1 MLLIL
6 VCMAG
11 LSSVTYYKS
20 SNLAKAGAIG
30 LNDAKLTSVI
40 SLIET
45 WCGGVDRLLDLVVDL
60 DVIKDAAD
68 ESTSN
73 QEILRQATKVLKK
86 TIKDSPIMGRMHL
99 FNAKGVVVASID
111 PKTVGSDY
119 SKRPY
124 YAEAMASTG
133 TYYSHPLVSSKTHMP
148 VVLAI
153 HTVRRNGK
161 AIGMVMFNIRVDDF
175 AKQFIDNIQVAK
187 TGFVFITDNNGLVLA
202 HKDESL
208 ICKANIF
215 KDFDWGKQ
223 VEGKTSGNVVYES
236 NGDKQLVYF
245 KKSDKLGWLIYSSA
259 PFSDFYSE
267 SISLTWFIIISSIS
281 IVIILGIGIFFIL
294 RLNVLA
300 PLVKIKD
307 TTTEIADGNLDV
319 FLELNQKDEI
329 GVLANALNQMAGRL
343 GEVVS
348 KAKAIAMDVSTGSH
362 SLSDAA
368 SSLSQGASQQAA
380 SIEEMSRPSMEQIGA
395 SISQN
400 SQNAQ
405 QTDAIASKSAQVAER
420 KKVEAAV
427 SQTVVAMSDIAEKIT
442 IIEEIAR
449 QTNLLALNAAI
460 EAARAGEHGKG
471 FAVVAAEVRKLA
483 ERSGAAALEIS
494 ELSAS
499 SVAVAKKAGT
509 MLNEMLPDIQ
519 HTAEL
524 VQAISTTSNEQDA
537 GARQVNTAVQGLNSV
552 TQQNGA
558 AASEEVSSTAEDLAS
573 HASSLA
579 KGLCLLPPQ
588 RKTNARQDQGHLG
601 NANKIRQSPSRFA
614 RCPAPWARRKMMTMS
629 LSDSNQMKKREAP
642 TEPLFLDHLERRK
655 LTMLF
660 YSISASWR

>member
-1 MLLIL
+1 MRSLTAKFLIPSMLLIL
-6 VCMAG
+6 MCMAG
-11 LSSVTYYKS
+11 LSSVIYYKS
-20 SNLAKAGAIG
+20 SNLAEEGAIG

-45 WCGGVDRLLDLVVDL
+45 WCGGVDRLMDLVVGL

-73 QEILRQATKVLKK
+73 QEILGQASKVLKK
-86 TIKDSPIMGRMHL
+86 AIKDSPIIGRAHL
-99 FNAKGVVVASID
+99 MNANGIVVASTD

-124 YAEAMASTG
+124 YAGAKAATG
-133 TYYSHPLVSSKTHMP
+133 TYYSHPLIGKKTQKP
-148 VVLAI
+148 VVLVLLKI
-153 HTVRRNGK
+153 LRNEK
-161 AIGMVMFNIRVDDF
+161 AIGMVMFNIQVDNF
-175 AKQFIDNIQVAK
+175 AKQFIDDIQVAK
-187 TGFVFITDNNGLVLA
+187 TGFVFITDDNGLVLA

-223 VEGKTSGNVVYES
+223 VAGKTSGNVAYKS

-245 KKSDKLGWLIYSSA
+245 KKSDKLGWLIYSTA

-267 SISLTWFIIISSIS
+267 SIGLTWFIVISSIS
-281 IVIILGIGIFFIL
+281 IVIVLGIGIFFIL
-294 RLNVLA
+294 RLNVLI

-307 TTTEIADGNLDV
+307 TTTEIADGNLNV

-329 GVLANALNQMAGRL
+329 GILANALNQMAERL

-380 SIEEMSRPSMEQIGA
+380 SIEEMSASMEQIGA
-395 SISQN
+395 SISLN
-400 SQNAQ
+400 SKNAQ
-405 QTDAIASKSAQVAER
+405 QTDAIASKSAQIAE
-420 KKVEAAV
+420 EGGAAV

-524 VQAISTTSNEQDA
+524 VQAISTTSNEQDD

-552 TQQNGA
+552 TQQNA
-558 AASEEVSSTAEDLAS
+558 AASEEVSSTADDLAS
-573 HASSLA
+573 HANSLEKAFAYFRLNENEHAA
-579 KGLCLLPPQ
+579 KPRTPTPKERKKNQAKPIAARTTPRALGSPQ
-588 RKTNARQDQGHLG
+588 NDDDEFE
-601 NANKIRQSPSRFA
+601 RF
-614 RCPAPWARRKMMTMS
+614 
-629 LSDSNQMKKREAP
+629 
-642 TEPLFLDHLERRK
+642 
-655 LTMLF
+655 
-660 YSISASWR
+660 

>member
-1 MLLIL
+1 MRSLTAKFLIPSMLLIL

-11 LSSVTYYKS
+11 LSSVTYHKS
-20 SNLAKAGAIG
+20 SNLAEEGAVG
-30 LNDAKLTSVI
+30 LNNAKLTSVI

-45 WCGGVDRLLDLVVDL
+45 WCGGVDRVLNLAVNL

-73 QEILRQATKVLKK
+73 EEILRQATKVLKR
-86 TIKDSPIMGRMHL
+86 TIENSPIMGRMHL

-133 TYYSHPLVSSKTHMP
+133 TYFSHPLVSSKTHMP

-175 AKQFIDNIQVAK
+175 AKQFIDKIKVAK
-187 TGFVFITDNNGLVLA
+187 TGFIYITDNNGLVLA
-202 HKDESL
+202 HKDAKL

-215 KDFDWGKQ
+215 KDFEWGKQ
-223 VEGKTSGNVVYES
+223 IAGKTSGSVVYEAD
-236 NGDKQLVYF
+236 GAKQLVYF
-245 KKSDKLGWLIYSSA
+245 QKSDKLGWLVYSTA

-281 IVIILGIGIFFIL
+281 IIIILGLGIFFIL
-294 RLNVLA
+294 RFNVLA

-307 TTTEIADGNLDV
+307 TTTEIAEGNLNV

-329 GVLANALNQMAGRL
+329 GILASALNKMAERL

-348 KAKAIAMDVSTGSH
+348 KAKGIAMDVSTGSN

-368 SSLSQGASQQAA
+368 ASLSQGASQQAA
-380 SIEEMSRPSMEQIGA
+380 SIEEMSASLEQIGA

-400 SQNAQ
+400 SQNAH
-405 QTDAIASKSAQVAER
+405 QTDAIATKSAQVAE
-420 KKVEAAV
+420 EGGAAV

-483 ERSGAAALEIS
+483 ERSGAAASEIS

-499 SVAVAKKAGT
+499 SVAVAKKAGS
-509 MLNEMLPDIQ
+509 MLTEMLPDIRQ
-519 HTAEL
+519 TAEL
-524 VQAISTTSNEQDA
+524 VQAISATSSEQNE

-552 TQQNGA
+552 TQQNA
-558 AASEEVSSTAEDLAS
+558 AASEEVSSTADDLAS
-573 HASSLA
+573 HASSLEKA
-579 KGLCLLPPQ
+579 FAYFRLNDG
-588 RKTNARQDQGHLG
+588 G
-601 NANKIRQSPSRFA
+601 NSVRPR
-614 RCPAPWARRKMMTMS
+614 
-629 LSDSNQMKKREAP
+629 
-642 TEPLFLDHLERRK
+642 ERREIK
-655 LTMLF
+655 K
-660 YSISASWR
+660 SRKKPAASRTAPKALAAPYEDDDEFERF